1 MQAGLGSICDIEPS
15 NFMAR
20 VALFAARQ
28 GVTLRY
34 KRTISS
40 CEAYSPNWRSPSAIF
55 KSFVSSATKENL
67 TLISPIGEA
76 SRTLC
81 RSGARAFLMPIPG
94 ALSELRASCRL
105 RQVRVMTAL
114 ITIHF
119 NTSYLARYSS

>member
-28 GVTLRY
+28 GVT
-34 KRTISS
+34 
-40 CEAYSPNWRSPSAIF
+40 
-55 KSFVSSATKENL
+55 SATKENL